1 MILMEDYMVI
11 LVFIHVQT
19 QNTTILFPWK
29 SYNVFVPWKSY
40 NVFFQ
45 DENIETTNHPTTPH
59 PPATRKFKG
68 LKVMENLMK
77 YEAVRGELKT

>member
-29 SYNVFVPWKSY
+29 SYNVF
-40 NVFFQ
+40 FQ
-45 DENIETTNHPTTPH
+45 DENIETTNTPH
-59 PPATRKFKG
+59 ATRKFKG
-68 LKVMENLMK
+68 LRVMENPMK